1 MSPTNLGTHKI
12 FNFDW
17 KTPKE
22 NIITPEKIF
31 PMMYQALQLE
41 LI

>member
-1 MSPTNLGTHKI
+1 MSPTNLGAHNF
-12 FNFDW
+12 FNYDW
-17 KTPKE
+17 KAPKE
-22 NIITPEKIF
+22 KIIALEKLF